1 MASDAQIRANRA
13 NAALS
18 TGPRSEEGKAR
29 VARNALVHGG
39 CAGMLLPDED
49 QDAFHTLRSTY
60 EEQYCPADE
69 TEHFLV
75 GRLALAAWRLQRLAA
90 LEARVVSAQQ
100 ERANLN
106 TDYVRSVVDVLRGVV
121 RREDAAAVA
130 VPDADAAV
138 LTDPVAHAYIRDSER
153 GDTISKLARYQ
164 TSLERSYYRAL
175 QQLERRRPAS

>member
-1 MASDAQIRANRA
+1 MRLPHSAGRDRAQTASRRGRAHRCARASRGKSVGGWRTATELPDDAQSIAPTCGCRDVTNQIGQASDAQIRANRA

-60 EEQYCPADE
+60 EQQYCPADE

-75 GRLALAAWRLQRLAA
+75 GRLALAAWRLQ
-90 LEARVVSAQQ
+90 
-100 ERANLN
+100 
-106 TDYVRSVVDVLRGVV
+106 
-121 RREDAAAVA
+121 
-130 VPDADAAV
+130 
-138 LTDPVAHAYIRDSER
+138 
-153 GDTISKLARYQ
+153 
-164 TSLERSYYRAL
+164 SLSRM
-175 QQLERRRPAS
+175 